1 MEKIRSPI
9 VTTMGHID
17 HGKTSI
23 LDRIRNTNVTRT
35 EAGEITQ
42 HISSSFVPLETIKK
56 IAGSL
61 MKKFNFDPK
70 FPGLLF
76 IDTPGHAA
84 FVNLR
89 KRGGSVADIAL
100 LVIDINEGIK
110 EQTEE
115 SIKVLKMY
123 KTPFVVALNKI
134 DKIQGWKPTGSLS
147 FLEAISKQKGDTKM
161 ILEQK
166 LYEIVGQLAE
176 YGFESERFD
185 RVYDFTK
192 QVALIP
198 TSAKTGEGIAEILLL
213 LAGLSQ
219 KFLGERL
226 KLSDIGRG
234 VVLEIKEM
242 RGLGL
247 VMDSILFDGV
257 IKRNDR
263 IVIGGVEPVVTKIK
277 ALLVPRPLQDIRIEK
292 KFKQMNEVIAAA
304 GVRIVANGL
313 ENVIP
318 GAPFRVVRESDD
330 LNSVI
335 KEVQAEIG
343 EVQFKRESEGVVIKA
358 DTLGS
363 LEALIKMLENE
374 NIPIK
379 KAEVGKLT
387 KEDFVF
393 ADLNDK
399 EEYRAILMFNVVP
412 TDENKKMAN
421 DYKIRIFSSNVI
433 YRIIEEYKEWLIEIR
448 ERRIQEALEKVN
460 RPVVVKVL
468 PDYIFRRSDPAIFG
482 AEVVKGYL
490 KRGTELKREDGK
502 VVGKVKDIQK
512 ENRPIDS
519 ALSGDRVAIS
529 MESVMVGRTFRD
541 NATLTSNI
549 TNRDL
554 VILRKYA
561 DRLTEDERE
570 LLKEWGLL

>member
-1 MEKIRSPI
+1 MDKIRSPI

-23 LDRIRNTNVTRT
+23 LDRIRNTYVTKN

-56 IAGSL
+56 IAGPL

-123 KTPFVVALNKI
+123 KTPFIVALNKI
-134 DKIQGWKPTGSLS
+134 DKIPGWKPSNSMS
-147 FLEAISKQKGDTKM
+147 FLEAISKQKEEVRFSLD
-161 ILEQK
+161 QK
-166 LYEIVGQLAE
+166 LYQIVGELAN
-176 YGFESERFD
+176 YGFDSERFD
-185 RVYDFTK
+185 RIHDFTK
-192 QVALIP
+192 QIALVP

-219 KFLGERL
+219 KFLGDRL
-226 KLSDIGRG
+226 KLSEIGRG
-234 VVLEIKEM
+234 VVLEIKEV

-247 VMDSILFDGV
+247 VMDSILFDG
-257 IKRNDR
+257 IIRRNDR
-263 IVIGGVEPVVTKIK
+263 IVVGGREPVITKIK
-277 ALLVPRPLQDIRIEK
+277 AILLPRPLQDIRLEK
-292 KFKQMNEVIAAA
+292 KFKQVNEVIAAA
-304 GVRIVANGL
+304 GVRIVANNL

-318 GAPFRVVRESDD
+318 GAPFRVVRDNDNIED
-330 LNSVI
+330 VI
-335 KEVQAEIG
+335 KEVQSEIS
-343 EVQFKRESEGVVIKA
+343 EVEFKRETEGVVIKA

-363 LEALIKMLENE
+363 LEALVKMLENE

-387 KEDFVF
+387 KEDFVL
-393 ADLNDK
+393 ADLNEK
-399 EEYRAILMFNVVP
+399 EEYRAILMFNVTP

-421 DYKIRIFSSNVI
+421 DYKIRIFHSNVI
-433 YRIIEEYKEWLIEIR
+433 YRIIDEYKDWLLEIR
-448 ERRIQEALEKVN
+448 EKRIQKMLESVN
-460 RPVVVKVL
+460 RPVVIKL
-468 PDYIFRRSDPAIFG
+468 LQDYIFRRSDPAIFG
-482 AEVVKGYL
+482 VEVIKGYL
-490 KRGTELKREDGK
+490 KRGTELEREDGK

-512 ENRPIDS
+512 ENRPVD
-519 ALSGDRVAIS
+519 AAFSGDRVAIS
-529 MESVMVGRTFRD
+529 MENVMVGRTFRD
-541 NATLTSNI
+541 NATLKSHL

-554 VILRKYA
+554 IILRKYQ
-561 DRLTEDERE
+561 DKLTEDEKE